1 MIWHYVY
8 VIDINER
15 KNGYNN
21 IIEILSRMRKV
32 ALLNC
37 RKTIRSTLHHQ
48 RDQASNKFLEENT
61 TKNDTTN
68 ITNILLN
75 TTHPKNVVSDYVSYT
90 STNITTTYL
99 PPPWS
104 HAPGNT
110 CDFKKWWRCERT
122 KTKTKK
128 KDTKSHESLAILLK
142 VKQSCCCF
150 YLTLL
155 YMSVTPHPLL
165 WKCSKYGDWQ
175 PEHSNFFW

>member
-1 MIWHYVY
+1 
-8 VIDINER
+8 
-15 KNGYNN
+15 
-21 IIEILSRMRKV
+21 MRKV

-37 RKTIRSTLHHQ
+37 RRKIRSTLHHQ

-75 TTHPKNVVSDYVSYT
+75 TTHPNVVSDYVSYT

-150 YLTLL
+150 YLLC
-155 YMSVTPHPLL
+155 YMCQLPPTSLL
-165 WKCSKYGDWQ
+165 WKKSKKKEAGRKL
-175 PEHSNFFW
+175 

>member
-1 MIWHYVY
+1 
-8 VIDINER
+8 
-15 KNGYNN
+15 
-21 IIEILSRMRKV
+21 MRKV

-37 RKTIRSTLHHQ
+37 RRKIRSTLHHQ

-90 STNITTTYL
+90 STNIITTTYL

-165 WKCSKYGDWQ
+165 WKKKMWSRKKAVATLFSVFPQ
-175 PEHSNFFW
+175 NLLILLT